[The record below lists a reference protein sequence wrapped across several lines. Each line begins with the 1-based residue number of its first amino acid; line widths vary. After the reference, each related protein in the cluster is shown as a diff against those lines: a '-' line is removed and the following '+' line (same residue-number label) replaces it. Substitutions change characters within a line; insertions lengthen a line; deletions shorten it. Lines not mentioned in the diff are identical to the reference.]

1 MKAEKVL
8 SKSATFL
15 LLLIAVMSLISNF
28 STFKVTASPDSSF
41 SYMFMV
47 DQEGATAAAIN
58 FQSTDS
64 SGSSWVIVP
73 KDWNN
78 TPKVSSGNI
87 SSWSFVDT
95 REVVGESQYFY
106 QAYKFT
112 YQSNGF
118 FNMTIEF
125 STNTGA
131 LIIDDRGI
139 FFSPLIGFDY
149 PSSSGT
155 AKVDFDSSLKV
166 NFNHVIAIGNSE
178 HKPTQVSAHL
188 AVFNLS
194 EKLLRLQIELTT
206 NLPTEYI
213 NLQSANK
220 IFNFS
225 AVKRYVT
232 YASSVLN
239 LYDRIYSNY
248 SRLFNVTLTP
258 PVEVQFFLPE
268 FDEFLS
274 IGGFTPFTQVGAGT
288 ININIFFIRAING
301 TIEVIAAHELVHH
314 FLIKAGLSPNNFLWF
329 HEGMAQYVSV
339 AFVEKLG
346 YEGATEEKNN
356 LEQGS
361 SQLIQNLGEQNLG
374 FVQNW
379 SPSDSPSNVENYY
392 LASYYVV
399 SRLAQ
404 DYDGLTYYRCFFEL
418 MHGVNVDNI
427 DVLTLYLSKAANA
440 SVALTLQDW
449 GFSITD
455 LYTSSDIREKIVE
468 TQKAIA
474 AVSPVFQPYKFLAK
488 SLYRQALLSFKRG
501 DNEGGTSLLQLATVI
516 ANLAPLLTLLTIA
529 AILGI
534 IAYLLHRHSK
544 KAKLKPPTPP
554 ALQVPP
560 PPPEIFRQQSSVS
573 RTQLF
578 INLRSVLFR
587 LLFDFF
593 EQVVAMRINR
603 NCQWA
608 EFFHFENP

>member
-1 MKAEKVL
+1 MKQIELIITLSGSNMKAEKVL
-8 SKSATFL
+8 SKSATFV
-15 LLLIAVMSLISNF
+15 LLLIVVMSLTSIF

-41 SYMFMV
+41 SYMFTV
-47 DQEGATAAAIN
+47 DQEGATTAAIN
-58 FQSTDS
+58 FQSTDP

-73 KDWNN
+73 KVWNN

-95 REVVGESQYFY
+95 KEVVDISHYFY

-112 YQSNGF
+112 YQSSGF

-125 STNTGA
+125 STRTGA
-131 LIIDDRGI
+131 LIIYDRGI

-149 PSSSGT
+149 PGSSGT
-155 AKVDFDSSLKV
+155 ATVVFDSSLTV
-166 NFNHVIAIGNSE
+166 NSNNVIAIGNSE
-178 HKPTQVSAHL
+178 YKPTQVRSHL

-194 EKLLRLQIELTT
+194 EKLLRLQIELST
-206 NLPTEYI
+206 NIKTEYV

-220 IFNFS
+220 VFDFN
-225 AVKRYVT
+225 AAKKYET
-232 YASSVLN
+232 YASSILN
-239 LYDRIYSNY
+239 LYDRIYNNY
-248 SRLFNVTLTP
+248 TRLFNVTLTP
-258 PVEVQFFLPE
+258 PVKVQFFLPD
-268 FDEFLS
+268 FNEFLS
-274 IGGFTPFTQVGAGT
+274 IGGFTPFTQMGAGT

-329 HEGMAQYVSV
+329 HEGMAQYISV
-339 AFVEKLG
+339 TLVEKLG

-361 SQLIQNLGEQNLG
+361 SQLVQNLGEQNLG

-379 SPSDSPSNVENYY
+379 SPSDSSSNVENYY
-392 LASYYVV
+392 LASYYVL

-404 DYDGLTYYRCFFEL
+404 DYDGLAYYKHFFEL
-418 MHGVNVDNI
+418 MHGVTVDNI

-449 GFSITD
+449 GFNVVD
-455 LYTSSDIREKIVE
+455 LYTSSAISEKIVE

-474 AVSPVFQPYKFLAK
+474 AVSPVFQPYKFLAE

-501 DNEGGTSLLQLATVI
+501 DNEGGTNLLQLAMMI

-529 AILGI
+529 LVLGI
-534 IAYLLHRHSK
+534 IVYLLHRHSK
-544 KAKLKPPTPP
+544 KAKLKPSAPSVPS
-554 ALQVPP
+554 VPP
-560 PPPEIFRQQSSVS
+560 PPPEIFR
-573 RTQLF
+573 
-578 INLRSVLFR
+578 
-587 LLFDFF
+587 
-593 EQVVAMRINR
+593 
-603 NCQWA
+603 
-608 EFFHFENP
+608 

>member
-1 MKAEKVL
+1 
-8 SKSATFL
+8 
-15 LLLIAVMSLISNF
+15 
-28 STFKVTASPDSSF
+28 
-41 SYMFMV
+41 
-47 DQEGATAAAIN
+47 
-58 FQSTDS
+58 
-64 SGSSWVIVP
+64 VP
-73 KDWNN
+73 KDWNT
-78 TPKVSSGNI
+78 TPNVSSGNI

-95 REVVGESQYFY
+95 MEVVGESQYFY

-112 YQSNGF
+112 YQSSGF

-125 STNTGA
+125 SMDTGA

-155 AKVDFDSSLKV
+155 AKVVFDSSLTV
-166 NFNHVIAIGNSE
+166 NSNNVIAIGNSVYR
-178 HKPTQVSAHL
+178 PIQVSEHL
-188 AVFNLS
+188 AVFTLS

-206 NLPTEYI
+206 YLPTEYI

-225 AVKRYVT
+225 AANRYAK
-232 YASSVLN
+232 YATSILN
-239 LYDRIYSNY
+239 LYDRIYNNY
-248 SRLFNVTLTP
+248 TRLFNVTLTP
-258 PVEVQFFLPE
+258 PVNVQFFLPD
-268 FDEFLS
+268 FNEFLS
-274 IGGFTPFTQVGAGT
+274 IGGFTPFTQAGAGT

-314 FLIKAGLSPNNFLWF
+314 FLIKTGLSPNNFLWF

-346 YEGATEEKNN
+346 YDGATEEKNN
-356 LEQGS
+356 LEQSS
-361 SQLIQNLGEQNLG
+361 SQLINLLGEQNFGSLKPIPL
-374 FVQNW
+374 QNW
-379 SPSDSPSNVENYY
+379 SPSDSLSNVENYY

-399 SRLAQ
+399 SHLAQ
-404 DYDGLTYYRCFFEL
+404 DYDGLAYYRCFFEL
-418 MHGVNVDNI
+418 MHGVTVDNI

-474 AVSPVFQPYKFLAK
+474 AVSPVFQPYKFLAE